1 MELIYVYL
9 FVIGSCVASFVN
21 TIIYRLPKN
30 ISILRG
36 RSFCENCHKILHWYD
51 LMPLVSYLLLKG
63 KCRYCNS
70 RISWNHLLFE
80 CLGGL
85 LFILCFH
92 RFGLTLETV
101 IVFLIVMVLIVIA
114 IIDQQTMN
122 IYLSTIISLLVL
134 VIIYQSIV
142 QMSLRDLFIGML
154 CVSMPMIIINLV
166 IPSSFGL
173 GDIELMAVS
182 GLLLGWKNNLFA
194 VSIAIVIGG
203 VYAGYLLLS
212 RKIRIG
218 EHIAFGLFLVIGIII
233 ALLYKTELTNWYLL
247 IWSL

>member
-9 FVIGSCVASFVN
+9 FVIGSCIASFAN
-21 TIIYRLPKN
+21 TVIYRLPNN
-30 ISILRG
+30 ISILKG
-36 RSFCENCHKILHWYD
+36 RSFCEKCHKMLHWYD

-63 KCRYCNS
+63 KCRYCHE
-70 RISWNHLLFE
+70 RISKNHFLFE
-80 CLGGL
+80 CLGGF

-101 IVFLIVMVLIVIA
+101 IVFIIVMVLIEIA

-122 IYLSTIISLLVL
+122 IYLSTIISLFVL
-134 VIIYQSIV
+134 AIIYQGIIQMNLIDLLIGALCISI
-142 QMSLRDLFIGML
+142 
-154 CVSMPMIIINLV
+154 PMAVINLV

-212 RKIRIG
+212 RKVKIG

-233 ALLYKTELTNWYLL
+233 ALLYKTELANWYLL
-247 IWSL
+247 I